1 MINIKSS
8 LIKLGDITMFSKGEQ
23 INGDLLIK
31 DGQYDYLNGGINP
44 SGKWNSYNVA
54 GNTITIS
61 EGGNS
66 SGYVNYMSNNFWCGA
81 HCYYLYNTLCDR
93 KYLYYSLK
101 SQQNRLMGIR
111 SGACM
116 PNIKKNDLANFMLKF
131 HEDDKVQ
138 KKIAEIFT
146 ELDTCISI
154 KEKQLN
160 NLMLFV
166 KSRFIEMFGGNL
178 DRNITLKEV
187 STKGPQNGFY
197 KKDAEINGT
206 IPIIKMKQL
215 FANEAVGEARDCD
228 KVALT
233 EKELENFKLTSR
245 DLLFGRRSLVVEGAG
260 KCRRVGRLE
269 KNMIFESSLLRI
281 TLNEELLLP
290 RFLQIWLETEEGKNS
305 ISSIRAVT
313 TIAGIKGSDLARLK
327 VPTPP
332 ISLQKSFLD
341 FVAQVDKSKLAV
353 QQSLD
358 ELETLKKS
366 LMQQYFG

>member
-101 SQQNRLMGIR
+101 SQQKRLMGIR

-160 NLMLFV
+160 NLTLFV
-166 KSRFIEMFGGNL
+166 KSRFIEMFGDPIN
-178 DRNITLKEV
+178 N
-187 STKGPQNGFY
+187 TKVFRCLY
-197 KKDAEINGT
+197 
-206 IPIIKMKQL
+206 
-215 FANEAVGEARDCD
+215 
-228 KVALT
+228 
-233 EKELENFKLTSR
+233 
-245 DLLFGRRSLVVEGAG
+245 
-260 KCRRVGRLE
+260 
-269 KNMIFESSLLRI
+269 
-281 TLNEELLLP
+281 
-290 RFLQIWLETEEGKNS
+290 
-305 ISSIRAVT
+305 
-313 TIAGIKGSDLARLK
+313 
-327 VPTPP
+327 
-332 ISLQKSFLD
+332 
-341 FVAQVDKSKLAV
+341 
-353 QQSLD
+353 
-358 ELETLKKS
+358 
-366 LMQQYFG
+366 